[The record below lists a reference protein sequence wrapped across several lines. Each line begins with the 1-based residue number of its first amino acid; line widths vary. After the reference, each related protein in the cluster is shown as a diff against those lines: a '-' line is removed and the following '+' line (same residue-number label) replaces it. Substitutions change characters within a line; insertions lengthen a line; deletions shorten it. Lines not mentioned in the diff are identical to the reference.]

1 MNVDVINMMLDNDY
15 MVVGQIDISA
25 DCASDVFMI
34 RGKHYLRDRKKV
46 GRLIRHMMIMK
57 MVILIIVMMGRMVVM
72 MLMRSILL
80 SID

>member
-1 MNVDVINMMLDNDY
+1 VNVDVINMMLDNDY
-15 MVVGQIDISA
+15 MVIGQIDISA

-46 GRLIRHMMIMK
+46 GRLIRYMMIMK
-57 MVILIIVMMGRMVVM
+57 MVILIIVMMGRMMVM
-72 MLMRSILL
+72 IMMRSILV

>member
-1 MNVDVINMMLDNDY
+1 VNVDVINMMLDNDY

-34 RGKHYLRDRKKV
+34 RAKHYLRDRKKV

-57 MVILIIVMMGRMVVM
+57 MVILIIVMMGRMMVM
-72 MLMRSILL
+72 MMMRSILL

>member
-1 MNVDVINMMLDNDY
+1 VNVDVINMMLDNDY

-46 GRLIRHMMIMK
+46 GRLIRYMMIMK
-57 MVILIIVMMGRMVVM
+57 MVILIIVMMGMMMVM
-72 MLMRSILL
+72 MMMRSILV

>member
-1 MNVDVINMMLDNDY
+1 VNVDVINMMLDNDY
-15 MVVGQIDISA
+15 MVIGQIDISA

>member
-15 MVVGQIDISA
+15 MVIGQIDISA